1 VQHFRT
7 FQDWHFVLFWIVV
20 TVMLEVLLNLNY
32 LTRALFKK
40 KILNV
45 SEIKFMEEYNIGVP
59 EFFIGF

>member
-1 VQHFRT
+1 
-7 FQDWHFVLFWIVV
+7 
-20 TVMLEVLLNLNY
+20 MLEVLLNLNY